1 MATRDDLV
9 VVLGERYQHAR
20 LAEKRRI
27 FGKFVAVTGFHRK
40 HAMRLLRR
48 GRPDCRSGS
57 RARRWLCDD
66 SVREALIMLWE
77 ASDRICGE
85 RLQPLLPVLV
95 VAMERQ
101 GHLQLAPKVR
111 SDLLAMT
118 AATMD
123 RALRDVRGQAVG
135 RARRKARRPTPP
147 PLLHH
152 LRGRDPR

>member
-1 MATRDDLV
+1 
-9 VVLGERYQHAR
+9 
-20 LAEKRRI
+20 
-27 FGKFVAVTGFHRK
+27 
-40 HAMRLLRR
+40 
-48 GRPDCRSGS
+48 
-57 RARRWLCDD
+57 
-66 SVREALIMLWE
+66 MLWE
-77 ASDRICGE
+77 ASDRICGK

-101 GHLQLAPKVR
+101 GHLQLAPNVR
-111 SDLLAMT
+111 SDLLAMS